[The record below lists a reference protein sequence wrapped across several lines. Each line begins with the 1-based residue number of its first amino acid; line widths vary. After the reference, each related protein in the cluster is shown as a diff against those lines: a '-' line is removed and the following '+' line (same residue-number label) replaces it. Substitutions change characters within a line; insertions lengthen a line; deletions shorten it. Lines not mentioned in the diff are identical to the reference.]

1 MQNHSENL
9 VEKRTEVKSE
19 RVEWTTDNR
28 EWYRTVYLKSP
39 HWTDLRSR
47 KLSQNPN
54 CEVCGGRAL
63 DAHHVNYRRIFD
75 VEISDLLSV
84 CRKCH
89 DDIHK
94 AFETP
99 RREKPKHLSLT
110 NAGPYKYRIPGDTLS
125 RALLLIFGGQC
136 FSCGN
141 ELSDN
146 TVRRISFRK
155 KTNRRHKGIP
165 VCRMCA
171 DTALSEAQEQAAREI
186 LSNADWDSAW
196 KSVTP

>member
-1 MQNHSENL
+1 MDDRQQGMVQNGLSKISTL
-9 VEKRTEVKSE
+9 DGFTIKKAVSKSE
-19 RVEWTTDNR
+19 
-28 EWYRTVYLKSP
+28 
-39 HWTDLRSR
+39 LRGVRRSW
-47 KLSQNPN
+47 
-54 CEVCGGRAL
+54 L

-136 FSCGN
+136 FSCGK

-196 KSVTP
+196 KSVAP